1 MHYKRT
7 NYFKILGNLR
17 GYLKEY
23 KKVCFSLLCVFVLC
37 AAYILTTHTNAEIR
51 EFENYTYVESTSL
64 STDTMQ
70 YDTLARSSTDDA
82 YIINDTDKITSVKI
96 STDKNN
102 EGVGNGTITPDTKY
116 LKITVDFKD
125 IPAESLKKQYNNSFR
140 YNLPDFFRTTSIA
153 KRPIVDENN
162 KTIGTIHVENGQ
174 AIVTYT
180 NDFLGELGDNATL
193 SGSFFVEGEVDL
205 TKINKEDGSV
215 QAQVPNGNITLD
227 YGLNYLERY
236 SEVKVEKS
244 YEKDPSSD
252 YIKYQLTVTAG
263 PDGSQNVY
271 VVDKFTTNKNLVTYA
286 GDIPNTPKI
295 LGTSENGQQPYETK
309 TTNAPSGKIYLTNQP
324 TSEREVPDPVNT
336 SITQPG
342 SIVWSM
348 EKLNPNEK
356 RTLTYYVLLTDK
368 QNVRNQSITNE
379 ASVLNK
385 KGNETYLKGS
395 SEKTFTPL
403 INYQMTKDIVSTNGQ
418 QYTKDDDGNYIV
430 QYRLNFTLNG
440 DSNCPLKNY
449 AFFDYLNYKDANYN
463 DRDTDEKML
472 PYISYVQDS
481 VELHQIKEGKDS
493 TIAPSLYKV
502 QWEADGTNYKDT
514 YEGNPKRFKLSGAVN
529 NPITINPGDSYYVT
543 YKLKIKPEVYAAMQ
557 SEQVTIK
564 NIYANNADN
573 AKKLA
578 GMLDRTKSSQ
588 DLVLNEYTWI
598 QKIKDSNLTSE
609 NKKIQMNENVYVK
622 KNNSYEKDSSDK
634 SFEVPKGSYK
644 YTVNLNES
652 QNQFDITHATL
663 KDELSSDIMHYV
675 GYVKITAY
683 AYDKRTDTY
692 KDGESKWVKID
703 NQKSFELKLSE
714 LDWSNNNY
722 GYRFEY
728 YAQTK
733 DLSQVGK
740 INVTNT
746 FTLNGDVK
754 GEGDNTFNF
763 INKSAS
769 QTTQVNGFYN
779 LNVNKGAWYYE
790 KPVEKATTWKNGAFY
805 WVIKVNGSAIRKGT
819 QIRDAVVQ
827 ENDTTDSYLHSDSVV
842 GIYQGN
848 LINQVGAYKNYKEFK
863 SSNKGLKDQSK
874 LFGQEYTNDKNF
886 SGEDNKSELT
896 LTAKQDINLQNN
908 EDIYIIV
915 KTEPSKIPTANR
927 TTFNYKNEVLLKD
940 TTDKSFIKQN
950 GVVTQ
955 SLYGGADLLKEF
967 NCTFSYDGNQATIL
981 ETGTDSDPSRIAT
994 DILKTTT
1001 GNGIY
1006 ASWVFKVNYAGDLK
1020 GDYQVLEDIPKG
1032 MELGYIRIK
1041 WHGNKAGTVESK
1053 RMDDLGSDWK
1063 DYSNTATNDNGGNQ
1077 STTYYYNKTTNKA
1090 LIKLG
1095 EFVNG
1100 HIRDEC
1106 SIDVQV
1112 ACRVTDPKVLLGGES
1127 KEFMNVVTL
1136 QDEKGK
1142 DLATSSCPATLQKNS
1157 LDKNHLEPYNG
1168 HTIKYTITA
1177 NALAQNLPPNDG
1189 NELTLVDVLGKTLE
1203 LDITSIEA
1211 RDDAGENVKIKIAF
1225 DSKTNT
1231 LEISI
1236 PNGKKIII
1244 TYTVTVNIP
1253 PDTPSEVSNNVYWKS
1268 YESQGGKND
1277 VIPDFRY
1284 NLNAGGSTTTTEN
1297 PELSI
1302 KKIDQDTAKPLNGVA
1317 FDIYECKLNGDQI
1330 KRVEGSTI
1338 SGKTDENGVLT
1349 VKSPFVTSYNKIY
1362 EVKEKNAPDGYMQDD
1377 SSYYIICV
1385 DKGNSDKYTDDVQKC
1400 IDYFNNQSNRQ
1411 KYKVAYLSTDFKLT
1425 IYNSQKGIV
1434 VKKAFINNAAGT
1446 SNKPV
1451 SGTYTFGLYNKSD
1464 GSGSPIQE
1472 KTITYRTGDTEV
1484 KTTKFI
1490 NLELGKTYYVF
1501 ELDDKGRPI
1510 TNTSQEVT
1518 VNKLP
1523 YVVDYKVKEESTSK
1537 AVVGDQVKV
1546 TNSLRTKKLPS
1557 SGSRLTQ
1564 IFRQLGLV
1572 MVGISFI
1579 VLLIVY
1585 KNRDKKIKE
1594 EEIGK

>member
-7 NYFKILGNLR
+7 NYFKSLGNLR

-23 KKVCFSLLCVFVLC
+23 KRICFSLLFVFVLC
-37 AAYILTTHTNAEIR
+37 AAYVLTTHTNAEIR

-70 YDTLARSSTDDA
+70 YDTLARSSTNDA
-82 YIINDTDKITSVKI
+82 YILNDNNITSVKI
-96 STDKNN
+96 STNKDS

-125 IPAESLKKQYNNSFR
+125 IPAETLKNQYNCSFR

-153 KRPIVDENN
+153 ERPIVDKNN
-162 KTIGTIHVENGQ
+162 NTIGTIYVKNGQ

-180 NDFLGELGDNATL
+180 NDFLGNLKDTATL
-193 SGSFFVEGEVDL
+193 SGSFFVEGEIDL
-205 TKINKEDGSV
+205 TKLNKDNGSV
-215 QAQVPNGNITLD
+215 QATFPKGSITLD
-227 YGLNYLERY
+227 YGLDYLEKY

-244 YEKDPSSD
+244 CTKDPSSD

-286 GDIPNTPKI
+286 GDIPNTPTK
-295 LGTSENGQQPYETK
+295 LGTTENGQIPYETK
-309 TTNAPSGKIYLTNQP
+309 NDTPGKIYLTNQP
-324 TSEREVPDPVNT
+324 TLDKEVPDPVTDNT

-368 QNVRNQSITNE
+368 QDVRNKSITNT

-385 KGNETYLKGS
+385 NGNETYLKGS
-395 SEKTFTPL
+395 SEKTFTTSIDYRMPKE
-403 INYQMTKDIVSTNGQ
+403 IISTNGQ
-418 QYTKDDDGNYIV
+418 QYTKDEDGNYIV
-430 QYRLNFTLNG
+430 QYRLNFTLNKK
-440 DSNCPLKNY
+440 SNYPLKNY
-449 AFFDYLNYKDANYN
+449 AFFDYLNYGNEQS
-463 DRDTDEKML
+463 TDEKML
-472 PYISYVQDS
+472 PYISYVKDS
-481 VELHQIKEGKDS
+481 VELHQINGSTDS
-493 TIAPSLYKV
+493 TIERSLYKV
-502 QWEADGTNYKDT
+502 QWETDGTNYKDT
-514 YEGNPKRFKLSGAVN
+514 YDGNPKRFKLSGAEN
-529 NPITINPGDSYYVT
+529 HPITIYPGDSYYVT

-557 SEQVTIK
+557 SGQVTIK
-564 NIYANNADN
+564 NMYANDADN
-573 AKKLA
+573 AKYLA
-578 GMLDRTKSSQ
+578 GKLDRYKST
-588 DLVLNEYTWI
+588 LVLNDYTWI
-598 QKIKDSNLTSE
+598 QKIIDSNRTSNE
-609 NKKIQMNENVYVK
+609 QTIQMDSDVYVK
-622 KNNSYEKDSSDK
+622 KNNGYKKVSSDK
-634 SFEVPKGSYK
+634 SFVVPKGSYK
-644 YTVNLNES
+644 YTVDLNKS

-663 KDELSSDIMHYV
+663 KDALSSNIMHYV

-683 AYDKRTDTY
+683 KYDESAKTY
-692 KDGESKWVKID
+692 IDQESKWVKIN
-703 NQKSFELKLSE
+703 NQHSFELKLSD
-714 LDWSNNNY
+714 LGWSNSY

-733 DLSQVGK
+733 DLSHIGQVT
-740 INVTNT
+740 VTNT

-754 GEGDNTFNF
+754 KGNKTFDFTNET
-763 INKSAS
+763 AS

-779 LNVNKGAWYYE
+779 LNVNKSAWYYE
-790 KPVEKATTWKNGAFY
+790 KPVENATTWKNGAFY
-805 WVIKVNGSAIRKGT
+805 WVIEVNGSVIRKET

-827 ENDTTDSYLHSDSVV
+827 ANDITDSYLHSDSVV

-848 LINQVGAYKNYKEFK
+848 LGNLVDAYKNYKEFLK
-863 SSNKGLKDQSK
+863 SNTGLQDKRDLFDQK
-874 LFGQEYTNDKNF
+874 YTNDKNF

-896 LTAKQDINLQNN
+896 LTANQDINLLKDGN
-908 EDIYIIV
+908 IYIIV

-927 TTFNYKNEVLLKD
+927 TTFNYMNEVLLKD
-940 TTDKSFIKQN
+940 ITDESFIRKN
-950 GVVTQ
+950 VATQ

-994 DILKTTT
+994 DILKHTT

-1020 GDYQVLEDIPKG
+1020 GDYRVLEDIPKG

-1041 WHGNKAGTVESK
+1041 WHGSEAGSVVSK
-1053 RMDDLGSDWK
+1053 TMNSLGSDWK
-1063 DYSNTATNDNGGNQ
+1063 QYSNTATNDNGGNQ

-1112 ACRVTDPKVLLGGES
+1112 VCRVTDPKVLLGGES

-1136 QDEKGK
+1136 QDENGT

-1157 LDKNHLEPYNG
+1157 LDKNHLKPYNG
-1168 HTIKYTITA
+1168 NTIKYRITA
-1177 NALAQNLPPNDG
+1177 NALAQKLPSNDG
-1189 NELTLVDVLGKTLE
+1189 NDLTLVDVLGRTLE
-1203 LDITSIEA
+1203 LDQTSIEA
-1211 RDDAGENVKIKIAF
+1211 TDDAGQTVEIRKAF
-1225 DSKTNT
+1225 DPETNT

-1244 TYTVTVNIP
+1244 TYTVTVNIR
-1253 PDTPSEVSNNVYWKS
+1253 PDTPSEVSNKVYWKS

-1277 VIPDFRY
+1277 IIQNFTY

-1297 PELSI
+1297 PKLSI
-1302 KKIDQDTAKPLNGVA
+1302 NKCDQDDNMKPLKGVT
-1317 FDIYECKLNGDQI
+1317 FDIYECELKEGKIQ
-1330 KRVEGSTI
+1330 RVKDSATN
-1338 SGKTDENGVLT
+1338 GKTDENGVLT
-1349 VKSPFVTSYNKIY
+1349 VKHPFVTSYNTIY
-1362 EVKEKNAPDGYMQDD
+1362 EVKEKNALDGYMKDD
-1377 SSYYIICV
+1377 NSYYIICV
-1385 DKGNSDKYTDDVQKC
+1385 DRGNSDDYTYYVKQC
-1400 IDYFNNQSNRQ
+1400 IEYFENQSNNR
-1411 KYKVAYLSTDFKLT
+1411 YKVAYFSTNFKLT

-1434 VKKAFINNAAGT
+1434 VKKAFINDAAGT
-1446 SNKPV
+1446 SHKPV
-1451 SGTYTFGLYNKSD
+1451 SGTYKFGLYDNSE
-1464 GSGSPIQE
+1464 GTGSPKQVN
-1472 KTITYRTGDTEV
+1472 TITYSTGDTEE

-1490 NLELGKTYYVF
+1490 NLDPEIPYYVF
-1501 ELDDKGRPI
+1501 ELDDKDCPI

-1523 YVVDYKVKEESTSK
+1523 YVVDYKVKEVSTSK

-1564 IFRQLGLV
+1564 IFRQLGVV
-1572 MVGISFI
+1572 MVATSFI

>member
-7 NYFKILGNLR
+7 NYFKSLGNLR

-23 KKVCFSLLCVFVLC
+23 KRVCFSLLCVFVLC
-37 AAYILTTHTNAEIR
+37 AAYVLTTHTNAEIR

-70 YDTLARSSTDDA
+70 YDTLAGSSTDGA
-82 YIINDTDKITSVKI
+82 YILNDTSNITTVKI
-96 STDKNN
+96 SADKNN
-102 EGVGNGTITPDTKY
+102 EGVENGTIKPDTKY

-125 IPAESLKKQYNNSFR
+125 IPAGSLKNQYNNSFR

-205 TKINKEDGSV
+205 THLNKDNGSI
-215 QAQVPNGNITLD
+215 QATVPNGSITLD
-227 YGLNYLERY
+227 YGLDYLEKY

-244 YEKDPSSD
+244 CTKDPSSD

-286 GDIPNTPKI
+286 GDIPNTPTT
-295 LGTSENGQQPYETK
+295 LGTSENGQKPYETK
-309 TTNAPSGKIYLTNQP
+309 NTTATSGKIYLTNQP
-324 TSEREVPDPVNT
+324 TSEGEVPDPVNT

-348 EKLNPNEK
+348 EKLSPNEK

-385 KGNETYLKGS
+385 KGNKTYLKGS

-403 INYQMTKDIVSTNGQ
+403 IKYQMTKDIVSTNGQ

-440 DSNCPLKNY
+440 NSNCPLKNY

-472 PYISYVQDS
+472 PYISYVKDS
-481 VELHQIKEGKDS
+481 VKLHQIKGDTDN
-493 TIAPSLYKV
+493 TIERSLYKV
-502 QWEADGTNYKDT
+502 QWETDGTNYKDT
-514 YEGNPKRFKLSGAVN
+514 YEGNPKRFKLSGAEN

-564 NIYANNADN
+564 NIYANDADN
-573 AKKLA
+573 AKYLA

-598 QKIKDSNLTSE
+598 RKIKDSNLTSE
-609 NKKIQMNENVYVK
+609 NKKIQMNEDVYVK
-622 KNNSYEKDSSDK
+622 KNNGYEKDPSVN

-652 QNQFDITHATL
+652 QNQFDITYATL
-663 KDELSSDIMHYV
+663 KDKLSSDIMHYV

-683 AYDKRTDTY
+683 EYDKSNNTY
-692 KDGESKWVKID
+692 IDKESKWVKID
-703 NQKSFELKLSE
+703 KQQSFELKLSE

-733 DLSQVGK
+733 NLSEVGK

-754 GEGDNTFNF
+754 GDKTFKF
-763 INKSAS
+763 TNKSAS
-769 QTTQVNGFYN
+769 QTTQVNGFYS
-779 LNVNKGAWYYE
+779 LNVNKSAWYYE
-790 KPVEKATTWKNGAFY
+790 KPVAKATTWKNGAFY

-819 QIRDAVVQ
+819 KIKDAVVQ
-827 ENDTTDSYLHSDSVV
+827 EDDITDSYLHSDSVV
-842 GIYQGN
+842 GIYQGK
-848 LINQVGAYKNYKEFK
+848 LIKQVGAYKNYKEFLD
-863 SSNKGLKDQSK
+863 SNEGLKDQRE
-874 LFGQEYTNDKNF
+874 LFDKVYTNDKNF
-886 SGEDNKSELT
+886 GGADNKSELT
-896 LTAKQDINLQNN
+896 LTAKKDISLQNDEN
-908 EDIYIIV
+908 IYIIV
-915 KTEPSKIPTANR
+915 KTEPSEIPTANR

-940 TTDKSFIKQN
+940 TTDESFNKRN
-950 GVVTQ
+950 DATQ
-955 SLYGGADLLKEF
+955 SLYGGADLLKEL

-981 ETGTDSDPSRIAT
+981 NAGTNDEPDVIAT

-1020 GDYQVLEDIPKG
+1020 GDYRVLENIPKG

-1041 WHGNKAGTVESK
+1041 WHGNEAGTVASK
-1053 RMDDLGSDWK
+1053 TMDDLGDDWTH
-1063 DYSNTATNDNGGNQ
+1063 YSNTAKNDNRENQ

-1112 ACRVTDPKVLLGGES
+1112 VCRVTDPKVLLGGES

-1211 RDDAGENVKIKIAF
+1211 TDDAGQTVEIKKAF
-1225 DSKTNT
+1225 DPENNT

-1302 KKIDQDTAKPLNGVA
+1302 KKIDQDTAKPLNGVT
-1317 FDIYECKLNGDQI
+1317 FDIYECELKEGMIQ
-1330 KRVEGSTI
+1330 RVKDRKT
-1338 SGKTDENGVLT
+1338 SGITDENGVLT
-1349 VKSPFVTSYNKIY
+1349 VNSSFVTSYNKIY
-1362 EVKEKNAPDGYMQDD
+1362 EVKEENAPDGYVTDE

-1385 DKGNSDKYTDDVQKC
+1385 DRGNSDHYTDDVQQC
-1400 IDYFNNQSNRQ
+1400 INYFENQSNQ
-1411 KYKVAYLSTDFKLT
+1411 SNKKKYKVAYFSKDFNLT

-1451 SGTYTFGLYNKSD
+1451 SGTYTFGLYNNSD
-1464 GSGSPIQE
+1464 GSGKPIQE
-1472 KTITYRTGDTEV
+1472 RTITYSTGDTEV

-1501 ELDDKGRPI
+1501 ELDDTGRPI

-1523 YVVDYKVKEESTSK
+1523 YVVDYKVKEESTSE
-1537 AVVGDQVKV
+1537 AVVGDQVIV

-1572 MVGISFI
+1572 MVATSFI